1 MNIDINETHIR
12 LTTDIKNHN
21 IKSQI
26 LEFRRDLESYILQNP
41 DFKISLEKLP
51 KPQSKLPSIVELMYD
66 SSYLCDIG
74 PMATV
79 AGSIAGLS
87 LDYLIS
93 LGSTDSIVENGG
105 DIALVNSKKVLCGI
119 YSNNEVL
126 GNNIAFRLK
135 SRKRPLGIST
145 SSGKIG
151 HSISFGNADS
161 VTVLSSSPSISDALS
176 TKIANNVDDSVY
188 NALELAENYKDL
200 FDGILII
207 VNNEIGTIGKLPK
220 IVEVQ
225 NFDLKVK
232 I

>member
-12 LTTDIKNHN
+12 LTTDIENHN

-26 LEFRRDLESYILQNP
+26 LKFRRDLESYIMQNP
-41 DFKISLEKLP
+41 DFKISLEKIP
-51 KPQSKLPSIVELMYD
+51 KPQMKLPSIVELMYD

-105 DIALVNSKKVLCGI
+105 DIALINSKKVLCGI
-119 YSNNEVL
+119 FSNNEVL
-126 GNNIAFRLK
+126 GNNIAFRIK
-135 SRKRPLGIST
+135 SRKKPLGIST

-161 VTVLSSSPSISDALS
+161 VTVLSSSPSISDALA
-176 TKIANNVDDSVY
+176 TKIANNVDDFV
-188 NALELAENYKDL
+188 KK
-200 FDGILII
+200 II
-207 VNNEIGTIGKLPK
+207 NR
-220 IVEVQ
+220 
-225 NFDLKVK
+225 F
-232 I
+232 